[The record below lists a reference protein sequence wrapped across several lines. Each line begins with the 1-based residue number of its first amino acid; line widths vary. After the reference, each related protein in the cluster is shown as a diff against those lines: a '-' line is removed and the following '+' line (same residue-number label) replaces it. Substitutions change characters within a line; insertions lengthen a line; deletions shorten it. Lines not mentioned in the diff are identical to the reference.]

1 MSRQQQSQ
9 LVHLV
14 RLLDDTDARMQDIVR
29 KELIKNSLEI
39 VLQKHYLLGH
49 IPANALENVQQ
60 LLWTLHNELVEHA
73 FYQVVRQPGDDV
85 DLEKAMAVLSY
96 WNDPFFDYREL
107 KDALDRMAGEIG
119 TFLPSSGHPLV
130 FLDHLNF
137 ILFSRHKFRGN
148 RADYYNPDNI
158 YLDRVLKSKKGIPI
172 SLSIVYLLLA
182 HRLNLPIYGVSMPS
196 HFLLKFYNGEDEIFF
211 DAFNEGKIYSRNECL
226 RFLEN
231 AHHAEPETVL
241 NGCDNR
247 EIVARVLRN
256 LKVIYAF
263 YKPDDAK
270 LQFVEHLLSF
280 FS

>member
-1 MSRQQQSQ
+1 M
-9 LVHLV
+9 
-14 RLLDDTDARMQDIVR
+14 
-29 KELIKNSLEI
+29 
-39 VLQKHYLLGH
+39 
-49 IPANALENVQQ
+49 
-60 LLWTLHNELVEHA
+60 
-73 FYQVVRQPGDDV
+73 
-85 DLEKAMAVLSY
+85 
-96 WNDPFFDYREL
+96 
-107 KDALDRMAGEIG
+107 
-119 TFLPSSGHPLV
+119 
-130 FLDHLNF
+130 
-137 ILFSRHKFRGN
+137 
-148 RADYYNPDNI
+148 
-158 YLDRVLKSKKGIPI
+158 KSKKGIPI